1 MGKFILKR
9 VSTFIPMVLVMS
21 FLIYGGI
28 ELAPGDYISKIIAPD
43 ALMQMSPEQLEAA
56 RIAYGLDQPFI
67 VRYLKW
73 LWLLLQGNW
82 GTSMTSGVPV
92 KDIIA
97 QKLPITMEL
106 MLTGL
111 VISAI
116 LGCIFGIVSALNR
129 GRLLDQ
135 VLTFTGIVGL
145 SIPQFF
151 FAVLA
156 ILVFALKLDWLP
168 SGGRT
173 TMEMVYWWEHLEY
186 LILPGLVLGITQT
199 ASVMRYARSSMLES
213 MNKDY
218 VKTARSKGLPEW
230 KVNLKHGFRVS
241 MMPVVVLLGLR
252 IPHMISSAVVLEN
265 VFQWP
270 GLGIVFK
277 EAVSV
282 QNYPLV
288 MMIALIMVV
297 MVLIISLFLDIMTRV
312 LDPRVKFN

>member
-9 VSTFIPMVLVMS
+9 ISTFIPMVLIMS

-28 ELAPGDYISKIIAPD
+28 EMAPGDFVSKMIPMDTLAR
-43 ALMQMSPEQLEAA
+43 MTPEQVDAIRA
-56 RIAYGLDQPFI
+56 AYGLDQPFV

-73 LWLLLQGNW
+73 VWQILQGNW
-82 GTSMTSGVPV
+82 GTSMSSGVPV
-92 KDIIA
+92 KDIIL

-106 MLTGL
+106 ALTGL

-116 LGCIFGIVSALNR
+116 LGCIFGIISALRR
-129 GRLLDQ
+129 GQLTDQ
-135 VLTFTGIVGL
+135 VLTFAGIVGL

-151 FAVLA
+151 FGSLA
-156 ILVFALKLDWLP
+156 ILFFALKWDLLP

-252 IPHMISSAVVLEN
+252 VPFLISSCVVIEN

-270 GLGIVFK
+270 GIGQVFK
-277 EAVSV
+277 DAVWMG
-282 QNYPLV
+282 NYNLV
-288 MMIALIMVV
+288 MMIALIMVI

>member
-28 ELAPGDYISKIIAPD
+28 ELAPGDFVSKMIPFDQI
-43 ALMQMSPEQLEAA
+43 ALMTPEQIEAIRA
-56 RIAYGLDQPFI
+56 AYGLDQPFVI
-67 VRYLKW
+67 RYFKW
-73 LWLLLQGNW
+73 LWQIVQGNW
-82 GTSMTSGVPV
+82 GTSMASGVPV
-92 KDIIA
+92 REIIA
-97 QKLPITMEL
+97 QRLPITMEL
-106 MLTGL
+106 ALTGL

-116 LGCIFGIVSALNR
+116 LGCIFGIVSALKR
-129 GRLLDQ
+129 GQMIDQ
-135 VLTFTGIVGL
+135 VLTFAGIVGL
-145 SIPQFF
+145 SVPQFF
-151 FAVLA
+151 FGSLA
-156 ILVFALKLDWLP
+156 ILFFALKWNLLP

-252 IPHMISSAVVLEN
+252 IPFLISSCVVIEN

-270 GLGIVFK
+270 GIGQVFK
-277 EAVSV
+277 DAVWMG
-282 QNYPLV
+282 NYNLV

-297 MVLIISLFLDIMTRV
+297 MVLVISLFLDIMTRV

>member
-9 VSTFIPMVLVMS
+9 ISTFIPMVLVMS

-28 ELAPGDYISKIIAPD
+28 ELAPGDFVSKMIPFDQI
-43 ALMQMSPEQLEAA
+43 ALMTPEEIEAIRA
-56 RIAYGLDQPFI
+56 AYGLDQPFVI
-67 VRYLKW
+67 RYLKW
-73 LWLLLQGNW
+73 LWQILQGNW
-82 GTSMTSGVPV
+82 GTSMASGVPV
-92 KDIIA
+92 REIIA

-106 MLTGL
+106 ALTGL

-116 LGCIFGIVSALNR
+116 LGCVFGIISALKR
-129 GRLLDQ
+129 GQLVDQ
-135 VLTFTGIVGL
+135 VLTFAGIVGL
-145 SIPQFF
+145 SVPQFF
-151 FAVLA
+151 FGSLA
-156 ILVFALKLDWLP
+156 ILFFALKLDWLP

-213 MNKDY
+213 MNKDF

-252 IPHMISSAVVLEN
+252 IPFLISSCVVIEN

-270 GLGIVFK
+270 GIGQTFK
-277 EAVSV
+277 DAVWMG
-282 QNYPLV
+282 NYPLV
-288 MMIALIMVV
+288 MMIALIMVI
-297 MVLIISLFLDIMTRV
+297 MVLIISLFLDIMTRI

>member
-1 MGKFILKR
+1 MGKYILKR
-9 VSTFIPMVLVMS
+9 ISTFIPMVLVMS

-28 ELAPGDYISKIIAPD
+28 ELAPGDFVSKMIPMDTLAR
-43 ALMQMSPEQLEAA
+43 MTPEQVDAIRA
-56 RIAYGLDQPFI
+56 AYGLDQPFVI
-67 VRYLKW
+67 RYLKW
-73 LWLLLQGNW
+73 VWQILQGNW
-82 GTSMTSGVPV
+82 GTSMSSGVPV
-92 KDIIA
+92 KDIIL

-106 MLTGL
+106 ALTGL

-116 LGCIFGIVSALNR
+116 LGCIFGIISALRR
-129 GRLLDQ
+129 GQLTDQ
-135 VLTFTGIVGL
+135 ILTFAGIVGL

-151 FAVLA
+151 FGSLA
-156 ILVFALKLDWLP
+156 ILFFALKLHWLP

-173 TMEMVYWWEHLEY
+173 TPDMIYWYEHLRY
-186 LILPGLVLGITQT
+186 LILPGMVLGVTQT

-252 IPHMISSAVVLEN
+252 VPFLISSCVVIEN

-270 GLGIVFK
+270 GIGQVFK
-277 EAVSV
+277 DAVWMG
-282 QNYPLV
+282 NYNLV
-288 MMIALIMVV
+288 MMIALIMVI

>member
-9 VSTFIPMVLVMS
+9 ISTFIPMVLIMS

-28 ELAPGDYISKIIAPD
+28 EMAPGDYISKIISPD
-43 ALMQMSPEQLEAA
+43 ALMQMTPEQLEAA
-56 RIAYGLDQPFI
+56 RVAYGLDQPFV

-92 KDIIA
+92 KDIIME
-97 QKLPITMEL
+97 KLPITMEL

-129 GRLLDQ
+129 GHMIDQ

-156 ILVFALKLDWLP
+156 ILVFALKLEWLP
-168 SGGRT
+168 AGGRT

-199 ASVMRYARSSMLES
+199 ASVMRYARASMLES

-270 GLGIVFK
+270 GLGKVFK
-277 EAVSV
+277 DAVSV

>member
-9 VSTFIPMVLVMS
+9 ISTFIPMVLIMS

-28 ELAPGDYISKIIAPD
+28 EMAPGDYISKIIAPD
-43 ALMQMSPEQLEAA
+43 ALMQMTPEQLEAA
-56 RIAYGLDQPFI
+56 RVAYGLDQPFI
-67 VRYLKW
+67 VRYFKW
-73 LWLLLQGNW
+73 LWLLLQGDW
-82 GTSMTSGVPV
+82 GKSMTSGVPV
-92 KDIIA
+92 KDIILE
-97 QKLPITMEL
+97 KLPITMEL

-129 GRLLDQ
+129 GRLIDQ

-156 ILVFALKLDWLP
+156 ILVFALKLQWLP

-186 LILPGLVLGITQT
+186 LILPGMVLGITQT

-252 IPHMISSAVVLEN
+252 VPFLISSCVVIEN

-270 GLGIVFK
+270 GIGQVFK
-277 EAVSV
+277 DAVWMG
-282 QNYPLV
+282 NYNLV
-288 MMIALIMVV
+288 MMIALIMVI

>member
-1 MGKFILKR
+1 MGKYILKR
-9 VSTFIPMVLVMS
+9 ISAFIPMVLIMS

-28 ELAPGDYISKIIAPD
+28 ELAPGDYISKMIPMETLA
-43 ALMQMSPEQLEAA
+43 QMTPEQVDAIRA
-56 RIAYGLDQPFI
+56 AYGLDQPFLI
-67 VRYLKW
+67 RYLKW
-73 LWLLLQGNW
+73 LWQILQGNW
-82 GTSMTSGVPV
+82 GTSMGSGVPV
-92 KDIIA
+92 KDIIL

-106 MLTGL
+106 ALTGL
-111 VISAI
+111 VISAV
-116 LGCIFGIVSALNR
+116 LGCIFGIISALRR
-129 GRLLDQ
+129 GQLTDQ
-135 VLTFTGIVGL
+135 ILTFAGIVGL

-151 FAVLA
+151 FGSLA
-156 ILVFALKLDWLP
+156 ILFFALKLDWLP
-168 SGGRT
+168 AGGRT

-252 IPHMISSAVVLEN
+252 VPFLISSCVVIEN

-270 GLGIVFK
+270 GIGQVFK
-277 EAVSV
+277 DAVWMG
-282 QNYPLV
+282 NYNLV
-288 MMIALIMVV
+288 MMIALIMVI